1 MQKSEQNLIST
12 LNHTITSMS
21 FAIDALTAR
30 VTEAEDALALTNKK
44 FDSQCKALENRYAEI
59 DAQKKLIE
67 ELQNENE
74 ELNGKLATARHQL
87 SVYEGVMNVKCKKEK
102 EE

>member
-1 MQKSEQNLIST
+1 MQKSEQKLIST
-12 LNHTITSMS
+12 FNHTITSMS
-21 FAIDALTAR
+21 FVIEALTTR

-44 FDSQCKALENRYAEI
+44 LDNQCKALENSYAEI
-59 DAQKKLIE
+59 DAQKELIE

-74 ELNGKLATARHQL
+74 ELNGKLANARHQL
-87 SVYEGVMNVKCKKEK
+87 SVYECECKKEK